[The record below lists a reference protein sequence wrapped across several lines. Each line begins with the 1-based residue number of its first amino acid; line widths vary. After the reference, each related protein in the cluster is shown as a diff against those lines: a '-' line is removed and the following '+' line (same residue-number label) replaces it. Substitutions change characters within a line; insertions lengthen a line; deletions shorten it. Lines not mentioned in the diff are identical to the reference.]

1 MRILFVTRKF
11 PPSVGGMEVYSKELF
26 SALQGLDGGVEICKP
41 RRPILG
47 RPSMLRLAGF
57 FAGTSWT
64 LLRRARKCDA
74 ILLGDFALAGLA
86 IIAKLASLG
95 RVRVVISLHGNDL
108 FFLRK
113 KTLKAA
119 AYRLVCRGVIA
130 SHTLDAAIANSRAIR
145 EEAISIGISPVH
157 IITLATATPPP
168 GKLPGASGSRRA
180 ILFAGRLIKYKGL
193 SWFVREVWPRLDPTL
208 ELLVAGTIWDQS
220 ELDSIRD
227 QSRIRY
233 IGPLPHDELLALR
246 AQVIACVMPN
256 LPPAATEQ
264 DEGFGLSA
272 LEAPAVGTPT
282 VASRCGGLADAVVDG
297 TTGFL
302 LAPLDV
308 EAWVHCLN
316 DISGWSQSRRDEFAR
331 EARAHILEHFNWK
344 EVGQKTLAVLAGEQL
359 PVSENHF
366 AHP

>member
-26 SALQGLDGGVEICKP
+26 SALQELDGGVEICKP

-47 RPSMLRLAGF
+47 RPSILRLAGF
-57 FAGTSWT
+57 FAGASWT
-64 LLRRARKCDA
+64 LFRRARKYDA

-86 IIAKLASLG
+86 LVAKVASLG
-95 RVRVVISLHGNDL
+95 RTRVVISLHGNDL

-130 SHTLDAAIANSRAIR
+130 SHTIDAAIANSRAIR
-145 EEAISIGISPVH
+145 EEAMSIGISPVH
-157 IITLATATPPP
+157 TITLATVAPPP

-180 ILFAGRLIKYKGL
+180 ILFAGRIIKYKGL
-193 SWFVREVWPRLDPTL
+193 SWFVREVWPRLDQTL

-220 ELDSIRD
+220 ELDSIRG

-233 IGPLPHDELLALR
+233 IGSLPHDELLALR
-246 AQVIACVMPN
+246 SQVVACIMPN

-272 LEAPAVGTPT
+272 LEAPAVGTPI

-302 LAPLDV
+302 LDPLDA
-308 EAWVHCLN
+308 EAWVGCLT
-316 DISGWSQSRRDEFAR
+316 DIVAWPQGQRDKFAQR
-331 EARAHILEHFNWK
+331 ARAHILEHFNWNK
-344 EVGQKTLAVLAGEQL
+344 VAQKTLAVLANEQL
-359 PVSENHF
+359 PANENHF
-366 AHP
+366 VHP